1 LQLGR
6 AFSRFLFFQVI
17 QRHPVESAATAGDD
31 ESLADEK
38 LGQQTGRKQQEWWL
52 GLGILVN
59 IGEGRQGQVWQ
70 EWWRRKAGL
79 PLYRARERGRGWT
92 VPEELWP
99 WRAKERKQA
108 SC

>member
-1 LQLGR
+1 M
-6 AFSRFLFFQVI
+6 
-17 QRHPVESAATAGDD
+17 ESAATGGDD

-52 GLGILVN
+52 GLGILVD

-79 PLYRARERGRGWT
+79 PLYRARERERMDGPGGVVAVEGKREEAGVLLKMFPGR
-92 VPEELWP
+92 
-99 WRAKERKQA
+99 RD
-108 SC
+108 